1 MARFDSQQILKD
13 LEEAG
18 WSVARTR
25 GSHVQLK
32 HPDNPLLVTLPHPKR
47 DLPQGTAAAIYEP
60 PGSSHLGRRPGERRN
75 AR

>member
-1 MARFDSQQILKD
+1 MARFDSKQIIKN

-32 HPDNPLLVTLPHPKR
+32 HPDNPLLITLPHPKR
-47 DLPQGTAAAIYEP
+47 DLPQGTAAAIYRAAGIIP
-60 PGSSHLGRRPGERRN
+60 PWTA
-75 AR
+75 ARKKKKS

>member
-1 MARFDSQQILKD
+1 MARFDSKGLLKD

-32 HPDNPLLVTLPHPKR
+32 HPDNPLLITVPHPKR
-47 DLPQGTAAAIYEP
+47 DLPQGTAAAIYRSAGMVP
-60 PGSSHLGRRPGERRN
+60 PWKP
-75 AR
+75 ARKKKKS

>member
-1 MARFDSQQILKD
+1 MARFDSRQILKD

-18 WSVARTR
+18 WFVARTR

-47 DLPQGTAAAIYEP
+47 DLPQGTAAAIYRAAGIIP
-60 PGSSHLGRRPGERRN
+60 PWKA
-75 AR
+75 ARKNKKS

>member
-1 MARFDSQQILKD
+1 MARFDSRQILKD

-18 WSVARTR
+18 WSVARAR

-47 DLPQGTAAAIYEP
+47 DLPRGTAAAIDRAAGIIP
-60 PGSSHLGRRPGERRN
+60 PWKA
-75 AR
+75 ARKKK